1 LGYAKSTLRMAGAVA
16 LIALVFVVAAGCA
29 PRSGGAAGAS
39 AVQPA
44 VSDPAGALE
53 ARSGIRITRLALI
66 NVSAMVDFQYLVT
79 DAEKANE

>member
-1 LGYAKSTLRMAGAVA
+1 LWLPAVRPDPGA
-16 LIALVFVVAAGCA
+16 
-29 PRSGGAAGAS
+29 
-39 AVQPA
+39 QPA
-44 VSDPAGALE
+44 VSDPADALE